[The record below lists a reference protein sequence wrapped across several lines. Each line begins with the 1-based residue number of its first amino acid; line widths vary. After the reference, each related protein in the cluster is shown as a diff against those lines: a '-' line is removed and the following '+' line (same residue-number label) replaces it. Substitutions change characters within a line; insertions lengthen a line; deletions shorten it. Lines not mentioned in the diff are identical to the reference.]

1 MHFSKNNLKNLIS
14 KLIQNLTQ
22 IQIFQPFCDPKTDK
36 PGPRYASGGE
46 NHLCLATRA
55 NSNWDEKRRGKFRCI
70 RGWEKKAT
78 APEAVPS
85 KQQHQNSFQFERER
99 IRGRRRAKSEREKLR
114 EWVTRCGVE
123 SDVSFPPNGGCL
135 LSDGGNFAMGKCWRE
150 RERSEGESLCRER
163 EQCHLVLSIESRKFN
178 ANWSMD
184 GDLVWRG
191 NQLEDVLFSYWYF
204 L

>member
-1 MHFSKNNLKNLIS
+1 MKS
-14 KLIQNLTQ
+14 
-22 IQIFQPFCDPKTDK
+22 
-36 PGPRYASGGE
+36 AEE
-46 NHLCLATRA
+46 NFVAFGV
-55 NSNWDEKRRGKFRCI
+55 GK
-70 RGWEKKAT
+70 K
-78 APEAVPS
+78 
-85 KQQHQNSFQFERER
+85 KQQRQKRCQASSSIRTLSNLRER

-135 LSDGGNFAMGKCWRE
+135 LSDGGNFSMGKCWRE

-184 GDLVWRG
+184 VDLVWRG